1 MQILLV
7 HVHPE
12 PKSFNGALT
21 RTAVEGLTRA
31 GHSVVVSDLYAM
43 RFDPVSDRRNFT
55 TVKNAAQFNQQ
66 EEELHATAHDG
77 FAPEIEAELGKV
89 EACDLMI
96 WQFPFWW
103 YGVPAM
109 MKGWVDRV
117 LAFGRT
123 YAVGRSHATEIFRG
137 KRALLSLTTGADEAS
152 YRKGARN
159 GDIHAMLR
167 SVRRGTGDVGRSAGA
182 DRGRTAD
189 RRRRTLRA
197 RASQNSAVPG
207 VRAKGM
213 TSRMLATPVT
223 NISMRSK
230 PRPKPACGTVP

>member
-77 FAPEIEAELGKV
+77 FAPEIEAELRKV

-123 YAVGRSHATEIFRG
+123 YAVGRSHATGIFRG

-167 SVRRGTGDVGRSAGA
+167 SVQRGVLAYAGFDVLTPHIVWTPEDMSAEQRAAALATWAARLEQIADEPPIDVGEH
-182 DRGRTAD
+182 
-189 RRRRTLRA
+189 
-197 RASQNSAVPG
+197 
-207 VRAKGM
+207 
-213 TSRMLATPVT
+213 
-223 NISMRSK
+223 
-230 PRPKPACGTVP
+230 